1 MTNRQ
6 KFYLVKFADEGQPLS
21 EEPGVLQGRYVAN
34 AQILDSMTR
43 ANEKQLKYPESKSDW
58 FDKLLNSA
66 NRHLEKNVLPSDRR
80 YTANHA
86 ESQTHRI
93 LSSFSP
99 KEIRIVNTLIA
110 AFKDSGKRESTA
122 KKRFATHY
130 ADELPEVDTSAEVS
144 KNQTP
149 WHLGQQGDF
158 AATDAALAYME
169 GERKSSP
176 GHYYLNPFMRA
187 GPVEAFATRLH
198 QRARAGASDPETAGG
213 RAAATLIP
221 FYGMIRG
228 DEKAQQKL
236 RNAAY
241 KNKFYGDDA
250 QPRKKK
256 KTKSKN

>member
-1 MTNRQ
+1 
-6 KFYLVKFADEGQPLS
+6 LVKFADEGQPLS
-21 EEPGVLQGRYVAN
+21 EEPGVLQGSYVARS
-34 AQILDSMTR
+34 QGLDSITR
-43 ANEKQLKYPESKSDW
+43 ANKKQLQYPETKSDT
-58 FDKLLNSA
+58 FDKLLNIT
-66 NRHLEKNVLPSDRR
+66 NRHLEKNVLPADRR
-80 YTANHA
+80 YNANHA

-93 LSSFSP
+93 LSQFSP
-99 KEIRIVNTLIA
+99 KEVRVVNTLIA
-110 AFKDSGKRESTA
+110 AFKDGGKRESTA
-122 KKRFATHY
+122 KKRFTKHY

-158 AATDAALAYME
+158 AAGDAALAYME

-187 GPVEAFATRLH
+187 GPVEAFLTRLR

-213 RAAATLIP
+213 RATATLTP
-221 FYGMIRG
+221 FYGLLRG

-236 RNAAY
+236 RSAAY

-256 KTKSKN
+256 KSK